1 MHHNDRS
8 LARPH
13 RHVHIFSRK
22 LSMTSSADV
31 CIIGAGIAGLY
42 SAYVLRKQRGPQCKI
57 VIVEADDRV
66 GGRALVV
73 PFAGQEVL
81 DGAGVGR
88 WSKDLVLRAL
98 LCDMGLS
105 VRRFHV
111 PRHPVHDAVIRGAL
125 ADLRAAAAAE
135 TETFRD
141 FGRRVLG
148 PERYAAFVHATGFT
162 DYEDAAA
169 IHTLRHYGFDDT
181 IGGRDFFMVPWK
193 ELIDGLVASARAEIY
208 TSCRVTKIT
217 ARDGSCDVIC
227 NTRKIHA
234 AQVVV
239 AVTAS
244 GLHRLFGKR
253 TAVVRAQPFLR
264 IYARFAPGPALD
276 ALTKAVPGHMVVAAP
291 LQKII
296 PMRDGVFMIAYS
308 DNASAV
314 ALRSEIQKAGAA
326 RRLEAL
332 VEQATGV
339 SGLRITDLHS
349 KFWKEGTHYFAPGKS
364 ESEYQ
369 NVQRPWGPDHDVW
382 VVGEAVSAT
391 DQGWV
396 EGALKSVLKIE
407 INLKQAG
414 RHIIS

>member
-1 MHHNDRS
+1 
-8 LARPH
+8 
-13 RHVHIFSRK
+13 
-22 LSMTSSADV
+22 MTSSADV
-31 CIIGAGIAGLY
+31 CIIGAGLAGLY
-42 SAYVLRKQRGPQCKI
+42 AAYVLRKQRGPQCNI
-57 VIVEADDRV
+57 VILEADDRV

-88 WSKDLVLRAL
+88 WSKDVVLRAL

-125 ADLRAAAAAE
+125 ADLRTAAAATASDA
-135 TETFRD
+135 ETFRA
-141 FGRRVLG
+141 FGLRVLG
-148 PERYAAFVHATGFT
+148 SKRYAAFVHATGFT

-181 IGGRDFFMVPWK
+181 IGGRDFFIVPWK
-193 ELIDGLVASARAEIY
+193 ELLTELVSAARAEIR
-208 TSCRVTKIT
+208 TSCPVKKI
-217 ARDGSCDVIC
+217 AVKNDGGYDVVYETGVI
-227 NTRKIHA
+227 RA
-234 AQVVV
+234 SQVVV

-253 TAVVRAQPFLR
+253 TASLRAQPFLR

-276 ALTKAVPGHMVVAAP
+276 ALAKAVPGHTVVAAP

-296 PMRDGVFMIAYS
+296 PMHDGVFMIAYA
-308 DNASAV
+308 DNASAL
-314 ALRSEIQKAGAA
+314 AIRSDIRSWKH
-326 RRLEAL
+326 LETL

-339 SGLRITDLHS
+339 SGLCITDLHS
-349 KFWKEGTHYFAPGKS
+349 KFWKEGTHYFAPPGFDI
-364 ESEYQ
+364 
-369 NVQRPWGPDHDVW
+369 NIQRPLGPDHDVW

-396 EGALKSVLKIE
+396 EGALKSVHVLKKM
-407 INLKQAG
+407 N
-414 RHIIS
+414 RT